1 MASSALARSPLITHN
16 RAAFMDSD
24 ARSPYV
30 SRIAVDAERAN
41 PMVLGVSTGKRE
53 PLLSGR

>member
-1 MASSALARSPLITHN
+1 
-16 RAAFMDSD
+16 MDSD